1 MLAAHSSLRCELP
14 LGRSAAMC
22 RSQQP
27 KALDPRPLK
36 EKAQDPRRLLNF
48 GAGNFCRC
56 SRVCPLVRFDKRGR
70 FVQGERRGVS
80 RAKSVRTS
88 PFPSV
93 PAPHVGQARA
103 ARKCPLVHA
112 RSLCEPISSSS
123 TTSPRRLLM
132 ATSL

>member
-27 KALDPRPLK
+27 KALDPRPSK

-56 SRVCPLVRFDKRGR
+56 SRVCPLVRCDKRVVLCRVSGAESPEPRASGLRLFLPCRPRTWGR
-70 FVQGERRGVS
+70 QGPL
-80 RAKSVRTS
+80 ASVRSCT
-88 PFPSV
+88 
-93 PAPHVGQARA
+93 PA
-103 ARKCPLVHA
+103 
-112 RSLCEPISSSS
+112 LCAN
-123 TTSPRRLLM
+123 R
-132 ATSL
+132 